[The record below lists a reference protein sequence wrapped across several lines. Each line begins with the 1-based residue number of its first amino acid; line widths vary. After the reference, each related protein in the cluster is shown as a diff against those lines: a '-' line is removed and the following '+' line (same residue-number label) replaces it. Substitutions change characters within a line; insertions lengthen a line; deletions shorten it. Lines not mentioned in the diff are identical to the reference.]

1 MKKKTETVE
10 KKTRTKEEAQIDV
23 LIRKINLL
31 TELMEALCTLVDER
45 TRPKGISSED
55 LP

>member
-1 MKKKTETVE
+1 MKKKTE
-10 KKTRTKEEAQIDV
+10 TRTKEEAQLDV

-31 TELMEALCTLVDER
+31 TELIEALCTLVEER
-45 TRPKGISSED
+45 TRPKSLSSED